1 MSLINHIF
9 MAYLGYSNKMRSLR
23 IFFFIAIG
31 LGIMATSC
39 SNGIVV
45 APKNPKP
52 KSFGIMND
60 IVILTDQMMWDGAIG
75 DSIRYYFEGVFP
87 VTPRPEPLFDLRFF
101 TPEKLEFEEDLR
113 ELRTYIVVANLQDE
127 ESKTTQMLRKD
138 LGEEKFKQA
147 IEDDSFSTS
156 IGKNKW
162 ATGQIIIYIFAN
174 SHDELFEEIR
184 ENFPAAASRV
194 QSHDH
199 EQLYAKT
206 YSRGENKGLTIRV
219 KEQYGFDF
227 KIPSDYRVAIDDRV
241 LDFLMLRRDLKDVN
255 QVISFRQYP
264 YENTAQISKEYMKKI
279 RNEMGL
285 ERDWSNEPNSHMVIN
300 DVDLPILEYAF
311 EKDGAYGR
319 EFRGIWE
326 LDNDFIGGPYISY
339 IIVNEAKGKILFV
352 DTWTMA
358 PGKSK
363 RDFMQQLEL
372 IVKGK

>member
-1 MSLINHIF
+1 

-174 SHDELFEEIR
+174 SHDELFKEIR

-311 EKDGAYGR
+311 EKNGAYGR

>member
-147 IEDDSFSTS
+147 IEEDSFSTS

-311 EKDGAYGR
+311 EKNGAYGR